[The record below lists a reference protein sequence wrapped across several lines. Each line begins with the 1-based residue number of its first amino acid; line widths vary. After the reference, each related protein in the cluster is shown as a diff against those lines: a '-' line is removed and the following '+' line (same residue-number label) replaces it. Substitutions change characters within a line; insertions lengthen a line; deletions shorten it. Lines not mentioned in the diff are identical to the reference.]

1 MSKNELFAVKLL
13 IPDQSH
19 WSLVHT
25 CNSQEP
31 PQQGKLF
38 LCNTITY
45 VYTFL

>member
-1 MSKNELFAVKLL
+1 MSKNELFALKLL

-25 CNSQEP
+25 CNSQEL
-31 PQQGKLF
+31 PQQGKLL